1 MMVIIQYANLALRF
15 ILELAA
21 LAAFGYWGFAMG
33 GGAILKWGLGIG
45 APLLGAVFW
54 GTFEA
59 PRAAVKLAAPLHL
72 VLELVFFGLAVASLY
87 KSGQPGL
94 ARAFGLIFV
103 INEIL
108 LLLWRQ

>member
-1 MMVIIQYANLALRF
+1 MLIIQYANLALRF
-15 ILELAA
+15 FLELAA
-21 LAAFGYWGFAMG
+21 LAAFGYWGFEGG
-33 GGAILKWGLGIG
+33 GGAIMKWGFGIG

-54 GTFEA
+54 GAFEA

-72 VLELVFFGLAVASLY
+72 ILELAFFGLAIVGLY

-108 LLLWRQ
+108 LLVWRQ